1 MHRQHA
7 LLLFV
12 ELLSLRCFVFEQ
24 VLNDILTI
32 KLFSEHVALLKQL
45 EDFRLQVLAHFCQCG
60 RGILMTLGFLNDLL
74 DSLETTCL
82 LDPCH
87 NFSHFLRII
96 SLYIKS
102 SQFKY

>member
-45 EDFRLQVLAHFCQCG
+45 ENFSLQVLAHFCQCG
-60 RGILMTLGFLNDLL
+60 RGILVTLSFLNDLL

-82 LDPCH
+82 LYPCH

-102 SQFKY
+102 SQLV